1 MNLKPSNKAEQTGK
15 GLKEP
20 ENKADQKINPGKR
33 PAEPQRSAGAIA
45 FYLVLG
51 GCLGLLGGWIDY
63 ERLLNLPLL
72 PALGGYF
79 VLVAAVVLAYLVL
92 ILLHEVGHCLLG
104 LLTGYRL
111 VSFRFLHLTL
121 ARYPDGFR
129 LKYYSIPGTAG
140 QCLMAPPPS
149 RENRFPY
156 RLYLA
161 GGVLMNLV
169 LGGVLF
175 LLAQYVGLDI
185 PRGRFFLVT
194 GILSLYMALENGI
207 PMKLSGIGNDG
218 HDLMQAGIGETHR
231 KVIWDVLNL
240 NARLQQGTRFQ
251 DLPSPWLDYSEA
263 ELLQG
268 MEDKGFLSLLNF
280 RVMDRIDREEYSAA
294 ASLIDSILNQGGLL
308 LYYQYEMQCE
318 RLFVQLMLDPVP
330 ETVDPFY
337 TGELKNYIDRTQGQ
351 MIGKRRL
358 MAAYHMLYT
367 KNEAEAMRHRA
378 AFEDQC
384 KRYPILGEIEWERQL
399 LDRIRIKAEADQDT
413 AAHRPMPII
422 E

>member
-1 MNLKPSNKAEQTGK
+1 M
-15 GLKEP
+15 
-20 ENKADQKINPGKR
+20 
-33 PAEPQRSAGAIA
+33 
-45 FYLVLG
+45 
-51 GCLGLLGGWIDY
+51 
-63 ERLLNLPLL
+63 
-72 PALGGYF
+72 
-79 VLVAAVVLAYLVL
+79 
-92 ILLHEVGHCLLG
+92 
-104 LLTGYRL
+104 
-111 VSFRFLHLTL
+111 
-121 ARYPDGFR
+121 
-129 LKYYSIPGTAG
+129 
-140 QCLMAPPPS
+140 
-149 RENRFPY
+149 
-156 RLYLA
+156 
-161 GGVLMNLV
+161 
-169 LGGVLF
+169 
-175 LLAQYVGLDI
+175 
-185 PRGRFFLVT
+185 
-194 GILSLYMALENGI
+194 
-207 PMKLSGIGNDG
+207 
-218 HDLMQAGIGETHR
+218 
-231 KVIWDVLNL
+231 
-240 NARLQQGTRFQ
+240 
-251 DLPSPWLDYSEA
+251 
-263 ELLQG
+263 QG

-378 AFEDQC
+378 AFKDQC
-384 KRYPILGEIEWERQL
+384 RRYPILGEIEWERQL